1 VYSAVDLGQYC
12 EELYR
17 ARDFEHAFTIL
28 DEQVVKLGFQ
38 GVLYTFIPRLLID
51 SNFHQEPVYKVSDA
65 YSPGYLKHYE
75 EAHFERDDPLIQ
87 AVNGG
92 ISQPI
97 DWWGGISQQYME
109 SNVKSKEVIATAQSY
124 GIKNGITVPL
134 LNDERGIAGA
144 SFVTDEGDSFS
155 LLKSDSVEKLELCTK
170 LFHNLVFSNACHTSG
185 FVQPVLQSLTNT
197 EKRFLSKLAQGKT
210 PVQIAQE
217 LGRSEKYLEQ
227 VMLKVR
233 RKFSHSNAEGAIT
246 VNRNQI
252 MYYAGLMNLV
262 EHID

>member
-1 VYSAVDLGQYC
+1 MYTAVDLGHYC

-17 ARDFEHAFTIL
+17 ARDFEQAF
-28 DEQVVKLGFQ
+28 VVFEKQAIKLGYL

-51 SNFHQEPVYKVSDA
+51 SNFNQEPVYKVSES
-65 YSPGYLKHYE
+65 YSPKYLQHYE

-92 ISQPI
+92 VCQPI
-97 DWWGGISQQYME
+97 DWWGGVSRQYME
-109 SNVKSKEVIATAQSY
+109 SNSKSKDVIATALNY
-124 GIKNGITVPL
+124 GIKNGITIPL

-144 SFVTDEGDSFS
+144 SFITDESERFS
-155 LLKSDSVEKLELCTK
+155 LLKTNSVEKLEMCTK
-170 LFHNLVFSNACHTSG
+170 LFHNLIFSNACHTSA
-185 FVQPVLQSLTNT
+185 FVQPILQSLTNT
-197 EKRFLSKLAQGKT
+197 EKRFLAKLAQGKT
-210 PVQIAQE
+210 PVQIAIE

-233 RKFSHSNAEGAIT
+233 RKFSHSSAEGAIT

-262 EHID
+262 EHV

>member
-1 VYSAVDLGQYC
+1 MYTAVDLGQYC

-17 ARDFEHAFTIL
+17 ARSFEQAFSVF
-28 DEQVVKLGFQ
+28 EKQVIKLGYD

-51 SNFHQEPVYKVSDA
+51 SNFNQEPVYKVSES
-65 YSPGYLKHYE
+65 YSPQYLQHYE
-75 EAHFERDDPLIQ
+75 QAHFERDDPLIQ

-92 ISQPI
+92 VAEAF
-97 DWWGGISQQYME
+97 DWWGDIPKQYM
-109 SNVKSKEVIATAQSY
+109 SDNPKAKEVIATSLNY
-124 GIKNGITVPL
+124 GINNGITIPL
-134 LNDERGIAGA
+134 LNDERGVAGA
-144 SFVTDEGDSFS
+144 SFITEEDTKFS
-155 LLKSDSVEKLELCTK
+155 LLKSSTMEKLELCTR
-170 LFHNLVFSNACHTSG
+170 LFHNLVFSGACYTSA
-185 FVQPVLQSLTNT
+185 FVQPILQSLTNT
-197 EKRFLSKLAQGKT
+197 EKRFLAKLAQGKT

-233 RKFSHSNAEGAIT
+233 RKFSHSSAEGAIT

-252 MYYAGLMNLV
+252 MYYSGLMNLV